1 MRRGNSQKMAIN
13 WLMQKINESTLRF
26 LIVRRSGI
34 IALMQT
40 SSSVDDM
47 EDWSGGVWCRL
58 LTSHQTDEKWKTEN
72 AETAQCDFLLV
83 AQTVASLITVQ
94 HATFLTLLSRQ
105 DVLCKT
111 LLYPDFFRNTLEG
124 TNLPHLL
131 HSRTGVIVT
140 NWRYI
145 LTIILLAKK
154 CRLHRSDVRCSDAL
168 NLTDL
173 LSPDARWFARSSGGL
188 S

>member
-1 MRRGNSQKMAIN
+1 MHLAIDWLTLRLKMRRGNSQKMAIN

-94 HATFLTLLSRQ
+94 HATFLLSWV
-105 DVLCKT
+105 DKMYYVKPYCIMT
-111 LLYPDFFRNTLEG
+111 FSET
-124 TNLPHLL
+124 H
-131 HSRTGVIVT
+131 
-140 NWRYI
+140 
-145 LTIILLAKK
+145 
-154 CRLHRSDVRCSDAL
+154 
-168 NLTDL
+168 
-173 LSPDARWFARSSGGL
+173 
-188 S
+188 